1 MLRQARFSSNLLL
14 KKQYLWFE
22 KQGKLMP
29 YLSVF
34 STNGSGFGVW
44 GEIGSLHRE
53 LAIYKRFAKEGWNVS
68 FYTYDRISKL
78 PDIGFAA
85 EVYPQ
90 WPYIL
95 PKRLDWL
102 YQAIM
107 PILRFGSGKRSS
119 IIITNQAH
127 GGWPA
132 IIAGR
137 LWGAKVIARCGMV
150 YGESAQ
156 TLHKT
161 SSRTKRK
168 TKIEKWTFKHADK
181 CVVPT
186 KELANWVSRNYKID
200 HSKIAVIPNYV
211 DTEQFILQN
220 VKEKDFDIICIGRL
234 VPKKR
239 YQLLLESLS
248 ESKLKIHIIGAGK
261 LSKKLSDIANKN
273 SIDLTITQRVEHK
286 LLPSYI
292 NRSSIY
298 VNVGKREGHPKA
310 LIEAMAC
317 GCPCICTNS
326 VGLKNLI
333 LDGKTG
339 LLIAA
344 NHREIRNTIS
354 RLLQNES
361 LRKYLGKN
369 ARDYAAKHFSLNKV
383 FKQYERLFE
392 EVLIG

>member
-1 MLRQARFSSNLLL
+1 VVLHLV
-14 KKQYLWFE
+14 
-22 KQGKLMP
+22 
-29 YLSVF
+29 VF
-34 STNGSGFGVW
+34 TTNGSGLNTWDNVR
-44 GEIGSLHRE
+44 SLHRE

-119 IIITNQAH
+119 VIITNQAH

-137 LWGAKVIARCGMV
+137 LWGTKVVARCGMV
-150 YGESAQ
+150 HGEASEV
-156 TLHKT
+156 LGKI
-161 SSRTKRK
+161 SSHAKK
-168 TKIEKWTFKHADK
+168 KAKIEKWTFKHADK

-200 HSKIAVIPNYV
+200 HSKVAVIPNYV

-220 VKEKDFDIICIGRL
+220 VKEKDFDIICVGRL

-273 SIDLTITQRVEHK
+273 SIDLTITQRVEHSV
-286 LLPSYI
+286 LPTHF
-292 NRSSIY
+292 NNAKIY
-298 VNVGKREGHPKA
+298 VNLALWEGHPKS

-317 GCPCICTNS
+317 GCACIGAKS
-326 VGLKNLI
+326 PGLQNLI
-333 LDGKTG
+333 IDGKIG
-339 LLIAA
+339 VLVDPEPRQIRAAVEKLLENKEA
-344 NHREIRNTIS
+344 R
-354 RLLQNES
+354 ES
-361 LRKYLGKN
+361 LGRN
-369 ARDYAAKHFSLNKV
+369 ARDYAVEHFSLDKV
-383 FKQYERLFE
+383 FERYKELFK
-392 EVLIG
+392 EVLTG